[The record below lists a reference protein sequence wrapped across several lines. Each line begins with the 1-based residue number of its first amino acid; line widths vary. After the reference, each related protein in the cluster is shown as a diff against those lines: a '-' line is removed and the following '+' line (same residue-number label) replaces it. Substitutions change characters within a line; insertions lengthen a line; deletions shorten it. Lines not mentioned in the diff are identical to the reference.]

1 LRRKIIEISAEDQP
15 PTQEPATEEQT
26 PPSPID
32 PQTTAAIIWPDDQTT
47 PAPEHAHRDA
57 FIQST
62 GVAGPPG
69 KPSPPRPKRQFEEQF
84 VTQWMVWL
92 GAVTVAIGSI
102 FLVKY
107 SIDQEL
113 LSPGVRVTLGGLFG
127 LGLIGFG
134 EWLRRRPLQR
144 AFASLQPNNIPSAIT
159 AAGLFAAMASGYTAY
174 ALYSLINPFAAFIL
188 MAALAGLA
196 LGLSIL
202 QGPFVALLG
211 LVAGYST
218 PMRFDRLAAVAA
230 IAVILAIALWHLPST
245 ISIVGPFYEIEGR
258 AFGRAI
264 GPILPPELLPFLIT
278 TVVFGALFLMGGFA
292 AVCGARRSIIWAGVS
307 AATPLVLMVAAYWRA
322 ADFAV
327 DFTWGFAAISLAA
340 IALLACLRLQ
350 KFREVPSLNEALGIF
365 AAAVIAA
372 ISLTATMTLREAWLN
387 Q

>member
-1 LRRKIIEISAEDQP
+1 
-15 PTQEPATEEQT
+15 
-26 PPSPID
+26 
-32 PQTTAAIIWPDDQTT
+32 
-47 PAPEHAHRDA
+47 
-57 FIQST
+57 
-62 GVAGPPG
+62 
-69 KPSPPRPKRQFEEQF
+69 
-84 VTQWMVWL
+84 
-92 GAVTVAIGSI
+92 
-102 FLVKY
+102 
-107 SIDQEL
+107 
-113 LSPGVRVTLGGLFG
+113 
-127 LGLIGFG
+127 
-134 EWLRRRPLQR
+134 
-144 AFASLQPNNIPSAIT
+144 
-159 AAGLFAAMASGYTAY
+159 
-174 ALYSLINPFAAFIL
+174 
-188 MAALAGLA
+188 
-196 LGLSIL
+196 
-202 QGPFVALLG
+202 
-211 LVAGYST
+211 
-218 PMRFDRLAAVAA
+218 MRFDRLAAVAA